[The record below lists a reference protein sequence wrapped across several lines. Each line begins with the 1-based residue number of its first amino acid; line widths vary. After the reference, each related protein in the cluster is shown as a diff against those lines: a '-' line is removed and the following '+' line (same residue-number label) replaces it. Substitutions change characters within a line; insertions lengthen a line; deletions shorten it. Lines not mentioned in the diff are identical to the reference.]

1 MWDKI
6 NHGLI
11 NSKIDNNKYA
21 LFIGRFQP
29 FHKGH
34 IDLIDQKISQNIPVL
49 IMIRDI
55 IPCDKN
61 PLTAM
66 QSKCIIDL
74 YYKSIGKK
82 IYVKTIIIDDIESV
96 NYGRGVG
103 YEVNE
108 FIPPENI
115 CNISAT
121 NIREAIKNNSY
132 TWKNDIP
139 KELHDIIYKF
149 LKV

>member
-1 MWDKI
+1 MWSKI

-11 NSKIDNNKYA
+11 NSKIDINKYA

-34 IDLIDQKISQNIPVL
+34 IEMIDQKLLQNIPAL

-61 PLTAM
+61 PLTAR
-66 QSKCIIDL
+66 QSKDIIDL
-74 YYKSIGKK
+74 YYKSIGKQEL
-82 IYVKTIIIDDIESV
+82 VKTIIIYDIESV

-121 NIREAIKNNSY
+121 NIREAIKNNSDS
-132 TWKNDIP
+132 WKQDIP
-139 KELHDIIYKF
+139 KELHDMIYAL
-149 LKV
+149 LKN